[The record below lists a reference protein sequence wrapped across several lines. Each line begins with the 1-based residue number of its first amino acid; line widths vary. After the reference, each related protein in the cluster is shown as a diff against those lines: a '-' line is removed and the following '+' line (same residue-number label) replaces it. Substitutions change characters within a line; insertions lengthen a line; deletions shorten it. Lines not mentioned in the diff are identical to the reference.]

1 MLAQVHSF
9 AIDGVQTRRV
19 TVEADVRQ
27 GLPAFNIVGLADK
40 SVREARE
47 RVRGAI
53 INTGYAF
60 PDKRI
65 TVNLAPA
72 YLRKEG
78 PHFDLPLAIAVLA
91 ASGQVELDAL
101 EGCAFIGELS
111 MYGSVSPVRG
121 ALAVAEGA
129 RRHGLTR
136 LMLPASRARGGGAG
150 GRHPRARHRVA
161 DARRRRP
168 ARRGSRRR
176 SRRPRRGDAEPDDA
190 STSPTSAATAA

>member
-1 MLAQVHSF
+1 MAARRAVTSF

-27 GLPAFNIVGLADK
+27 GLPAFNVVGLADK

-53 INTGYAF
+53 QNTGFVF
-60 PDKRI
+60 PQKRI

-91 ASGQVELDAL
+91 ASGQIDPAAL
-101 EGCAFIGELS
+101 EEL
-111 MYGSVSPVRG
+111 
-121 ALAVAEGA
+121 
-129 RRHGLTR
+129 
-136 LMLPASRARGGGAG
+136 
-150 GRHPRARHRVA
+150 
-161 DARRRRP
+161 
-168 ARRGSRRR
+168 RR
-176 SRRPRRGDAEPDDA
+176 SSA
-190 STSPTSAATAA
+190 SCPCTGS

>member
-1 MLAQVHSF
+1 MLARVHSF

-40 SVREARE
+40 AVREARE

-53 INTGYAF
+53 QNTGFEF
-60 PDKRI
+60 PQKRI

-91 ASGQVELDAL
+91 ASGQIDAEPL
-101 EGCAFIGELS
+101 EDCAFIGELS
-111 MYGSVSPVRG
+111 MYGEVSPVRG

-129 RRHGLTR
+129 RRAGLTR
-136 LMLPASRARGGGAG
+136 VMLPASRAAEAALVDGVTVLGIESLTHAVAVLRG
-150 GRHPRARHRVA
+150 
-161 DARRRRP
+161 
-168 ARRGSRRR
+168 
-176 SRRPRRGDAEPDDA
+176 
-190 STSPTSAATAA
+190 

>member
-1 MLAQVHSF
+1 MLARVHSF
-9 AIDGVQTRRV
+9 AIDGVETRRV

-27 GLPAFNIVGLADK
+27 GLPAFTVVGLADK

-53 INTGYAF
+53 INTGFAF

-91 ASGQVELDAL
+91 ASGQIDA
-101 EGCAFIGELS
+101 
-111 MYGSVSPVRG
+111 R
-121 ALAVAEGA
+121 
-129 RRHGLTR
+129 
-136 LMLPASRARGGGAG
+136 RARGLRVHRRAVDVRLGAA
-150 GRHPRARHRVA
+150 RCAARWRWPRARA
-161 DARRRRP
+161 
-168 ARRGSRRR
+168 G
-176 SRRPRRGDAEPDDA
+176 
-190 STSPTSAATAA
+190 TA